1 MDSEFPT
8 TTRFLSGA
16 AVAASL
22 AASKSAADI
31 TSELISSQPVRGLKE
46 DKEGPS
52 KLPKNDQTISNMF
65 AALLCEF
72 LFMGMVRKARWYKME
87 APVNE

>member
-1 MDSEFPT
+1 MDDLPTT

-31 TSELISSQPVRGLKE
+31 TSELISSQPVRGVE
-46 DKEGPS
+46 RE
-52 KLPKNDQTISNMF
+52 
-65 AALLCEF
+65 
-72 LFMGMVRKARWYKME
+72 R
-87 APVNE
+87 

>member
-1 MDSEFPT
+1 MDDLPTT

-31 TSELISSQPVRGLKE
+31 TSELISSQPVSGARK
-46 DKEGPS
+46 DK
-52 KLPKNDQTISNMF
+52 
-65 AALLCEF
+65 
-72 LFMGMVRKARWYKME
+72 
-87 APVNE
+87 

>member
-1 MDSEFPT
+1 MDSDS

-31 TSELISSQPVRGLKE
+31 TSELISSQPVRATNSLQWPASAFCTSYLGV
-46 DKEGPS
+46 
-52 KLPKNDQTISNMF
+52 
-65 AALLCEF
+65 
-72 LFMGMVRKARWYKME
+72 VRTM
-87 APVNE
+87 PVSM

>member
-1 MDSEFPT
+1 MDDLPTT

-31 TSELISSQPVRGLKE
+31 TSELISSQPVSGARK
-46 DKEGPS
+46 DKQGMTV
-52 KLPKNDQTISNMF
+52 KNAMSSYPNVI
-65 AALLCEF
+65 
-72 LFMGMVRKARWYKME
+72 V
-87 APVNE
+87 